1 MKIIYATL
9 LHEIIFALLPAMHQP
24 RALLPLLLL
33 FPCLTWAQISGTV
46 TDERHDPLPGA
57 HVLLL
62 PDSLHSVTDSL
73 GTFALGVSDQGEKV
87 LRVTYIGH
95 EPMEMKV
102 AYRGRPVRLS
112 IDLHL
117 HAHGLDEVVVEEHH
131 SSGEA
136 SLNSHHMEVAQMEM
150 AVTGTLARALDDVSG
165 LNMINVGVGI
175 AKPVIRG
182 LSGNRIIVTTDNIK
196 QEGQQWGLDHGLEV
210 DPYDVGDI
218 EILKGPASLQY
229 GSDGLG
235 GVINIQPRKAPAL
248 NSVEG
253 QVLGTFRSNNL
264 HAGGSATVGINS
276 KNIFGRAHYS
286 RQEFADYA
294 VPADSFTYQGFRLPI
309 TDRQLKNTAGKE
321 HSGSIS
327 VGVLREKMLLRLY
340 VSHYALDAG
349 LFSGAVG
356 IPRSYALGPDG
367 DTRDVDKPAQKVRHL
382 KAVFTQEYYGDR
394 GDLHIHLGYQRNDRK
409 ELSFPEYHSQAVR
422 DLTDTLALGLLLHTG
437 TLSAHF
443 EHRVNK
449 KLRGTYGIDGQVQQN
464 IRSGFEHLLPDY
476 FTTRAGAYAI
486 MHWHRDAR
494 TTVTGGLRLDHGY
507 NSTPYRRQYVYASDG
522 TVRDS
527 LVSPAT
533 EGHFFNISGSIGLSH
548 GLIPGRWELKAHAGK
563 SFRVP
568 HPSETVSNGVHHGTF
583 RHEMGNQSL
592 RSEHGYQIDVSNHVH
607 LHRLTATVTGFFNFF
622 QDYIYLGPSG
632 RFSTLPEAGQ
642 IYAYRQDNAIFTGAE
657 AEWQWD
663 IWRGAYAKQVFDMV
677 WNLNLS
683 TGTGLPFTPPPA
695 LMTELGWKLP
705 DVWKLDNASIY
716 VRHRHVWAQD
726 RVDRNER
733 PTPGYD
739 LLEAGIGTRVRFGR
753 QAIDITL
760 SAQNLLD
767 TPYLNHLSRYRLIN
781 VVEQGRNVVLTL
793 RVPFSSPLS
802 K

>member
-1 MKIIYATL
+1 MARLYQL
-9 LHEIIFALLPAMHQP
+9 LFFLLPMWAN
-24 RALLPLLLL
+24 
-33 FPCLTWAQISGTV
+33 AQISGTV
-46 TDERHDPLPGA
+46 TDDRHEPLIGA

-62 PDSLHSVTDSL
+62 PDSVQAVTDTAGAFQLMPGSM
-73 GTFALGVSDQGEKV
+73 GDKV
-87 LRVTYIGH
+87 LRVSYIGH
-95 EPMEMKV
+95 EPMELRIGYK
-102 AYRGRPVRLS
+102 GRPVRFN

-117 HAHGLDEVVVEEHH
+117 HAHDLNEVVVEEHH
-131 SSGEA
+131 TSGEA
-136 SLNSHHMEVAQMEM
+136 SLNSHHMEAAKMEM
-150 AVTGTLARALDDVSG
+150 AVAGTFARAIEDVSG
-165 LNMINVGVGI
+165 INTINVGVGI

-210 DPYDVGDI
+210 DPFDAGDI

-235 GVINIQPRKAPAL
+235 GVINIQPRKAPSL

-253 QVLGTFRSNNL
+253 QVMGTFRSNNL
-264 HAGGSATVGINS
+264 HFGGGATVGINV
-276 KNIFGRAHYS
+276 KNIFGRVHYS
-286 RQEFADYA
+286 RQEFGDYS
-294 VPADSFTYQGFRLPI
+294 VPADSFQYLGFRLPI
-309 TDRQLKNTAGKE
+309 HDRMLKNTAGKE

-327 VGVLREKMLLRLY
+327 IGMLRDKWLLRLD
-340 VSHYALDAG
+340 VSHYSLDAG

-356 IPRSYALGPDG
+356 IPRSYALEPDG
-367 DTRDVDKPAQKVRHL
+367 DPRDVSKPAQQVHHL
-382 KAVFTQEYYGDR
+382 KAVFTQEYYGQK
-394 GDLHIHLGYQRNDRK
+394 GDLHIHLGYQRNDRR

-422 DLTDTLALGLLLHTG
+422 DLTDTLALGLLLQTG
-437 TLSAHF
+437 TLNAHY
-443 EHRVNK
+443 EHRINK
-449 KLRGTYGIDGQVQQN
+449 RLRGTYGIDAQVQHN
-464 IRSGFEHLLPDY
+464 ARSGFEHLLPD
-476 FTTRAGAYAI
+476 FLTTRAGAYAI

-507 NSTPYRRQYVYASDG
+507 NRTDHRRQYVYASDG

-527 LVSPAT
+527 LISPAT
-533 EGHFFNISGSIGLSH
+533 DDHFYNVSGSIGVSH
-548 GLIPGRWELKAHAGK
+548 GIIPGRWELKAHMGK

-583 RHEMGNQSL
+583 RHEQGNPSL
-592 RSEHGYQIDVSNHVH
+592 RSEHGYQLDLSNHVH
-607 LHRLTATVTGFFNFF
+607 LRRLTATITGFFNYF
-622 QDYIYLGPSG
+622 DGYIYLGPSG

-663 IWRGAYAKQVFDMV
+663 IWRGAYAKQMFDMV

-695 LMTELGWKLP
+695 LMSEVGWNLP
-705 DVWKLDNASIY
+705 KVWKLENGNIY
-716 VRHRHVWAQD
+716 LRHRYVWPQD

-733 PTPGYD
+733 TTPGYN
-739 LLEAGIGTRVRFGR
+739 LFEAGIGTRIYLRK
-753 QAIDITL
+753 QPIDIAL

-793 RVPFSSPLS
+793 RVPFRTGLG